1 MSTGTK
7 NIAHLRI
14 FIRGVFTNLN
24 IFEQF
29 LGLVSMQINFKIKDA
44 MKQYKVF
51 ELTFFCFYFLYKN
64 KLNVKNRVLN
74 KNAIFKKYC

>member
-1 MSTGTK
+1 MNTGTK

-29 LGLVSMQINFKIKDA
+29 LGLVSMQIKGLGKEISKEKVQCTNIKFL
-44 MKQYKVF
+44 KV
-51 ELTFFCFYFLYKN
+51 
-64 KLNVKNRVLN
+64 
-74 KNAIFKKYC
+74 